1 MWPMIH
7 LLGGL
12 CTTSLRLG
20 LISDTEGAPAS
31 SETTPSPQA
40 WLRGLPFLTLHLGST
55 PVSPPCQLRPVP
67 LSWARII
74 LSCQHPPASPRPQS
88 RAGHSQPSESGPRRP
103 PPRLALP
110 WHPAPQPGQTM
121 TGWPCLTS
129 PSLCAALPGVPSPA
143 VCLAVPS
150 LPCDPGPCPSPSPLL
165 TLPCPRLDAAL
176 ISGGNCVE
184 TRLSSPLDCEVVQFH
199 SCLCPQLFSRV
210 WNLAGAAD
218 VCWRNG

>member
-1 MWPMIH
+1 MWPTSC

-31 SETTPSPQA
+31 SETTPSPEA

-88 RAGHSQPSESGPRRP
+88 RVGHSQPSESGPRRP
-103 PPRLALP
+103 PSSPCSPLAPSSSARADDDGLALFDFSIPLCCPP
-110 WHPAPQPGQTM
+110 WCAF
-121 TGWPCLTS
+121 PC
-129 PSLCAALPGVPSPA
+129 CLPGGPQSPM
-143 VCLAVPS
+143 
-150 LPCDPGPCPSPSPLL
+150 
-165 TLPCPRLDAAL
+165 
-176 ISGGNCVE
+176 
-184 TRLSSPLDCEVVQFH
+184 
-199 SCLCPQLFSRV
+199 
-210 WNLAGAAD
+210 
-218 VCWRNG
+218 